1 MRNAIHLRMDGR
13 QLAAYSHLNGTI
25 KDVVMKKSREVVTE
39 GILVKGG
46 EYEMMPHTRKRIFEI

>member
-1 MRNAIHLRMDGR
+1 MDGR

-46 EYEMMPHTRKRIFEI
+46 EYEMMPHTRKRIFEIEKN